1 MLIRVKSNS
10 DIAESLGVAEST
22 VSDHVQSIMRKLG
35 TSKRAALVSK
45 VFNLEQDIAA
55 ENDD

>member
-1 MLIRVKSNS
+1 
-10 DIAESLGVAEST
+10 
-22 VSDHVQSIMRKLG
+22 MRKLG

-55 ENDD
+55 ENDG